1 MIRMIA
7 ALEYG
12 FMVNA
17 LAASL
22 LAAVACGIVGVYVV
36 VKRIVFIIG
45 GISHASFGGIGLGYF
60 LGINPVLCVIPFG
73 IASALVIGEV
83 RRRTLLS
90 EDTAIG
96 VIWAMGMALGIMLIA
111 LTPGYAP
118 DLLSY
123 LFGNIL
129 MVSRSTLGVMLALD
143 VIIVSVV
150 CLLYKEFLAITF
162 DEEFATVIGIP
173 AHKLYLVLLCLI
185 ALTVVMLIRVVG
197 VILVIAL
204 LTIPAAASRR
214 LTNDLRKMMGLS
226 IIFAALFCIT
236 GLYLSYLFDLPSG
249 STIVLV
255 SGVVFLLIS
264 STPPGHSFKY
274 G

>member
-1 MIRMIA
+1 MIRMVA

-22 LAAVACGIVGVYVV
+22 LAAIACGIVGVYVV
-36 VKRIVFIIG
+36 VKRIVFISG

-60 LGINPVLCVIPFG
+60 LGIDPVLCVIPFG

-129 MVSRSTLGVMLALD
+129 MVSRSTLWVMLALD

-173 AHKLYLVLLCLI
+173 THKLYLVLLCLI

-226 IIFAALFCIT
+226 ILFAALFCIT

>member
-22 LAAVACGIVGVYVV
+22 LAAIACGIVGVYVV
-36 VKRIVFIIG
+36 VKRIVFISG

-60 LGINPVLCVIPFG
+60 LGIDPVLCVIPFG

-129 MVSRSTLGVMLALD
+129 MVSRSTLWVMLALD
-143 VIIVSVV
+143 VIIVTVV

>member
-36 VKRIVFIIG
+36 VKRIVFISG

-60 LGINPVLCVIPFG
+60 LGIDPVLCVIPFG

>member
-1 MIRMIA
+1 MIRMVM

-17 LAASL
+17 LAASI
-22 LAAVACGIVGVYVV
+22 LAAIACGIIGVYVV
-36 VKRIVFIIG
+36 VKRIVFISG

-60 LGINPVLCVIPFG
+60 IGIEPVLCVIPFG
-73 IASALVIGEV
+73 IASAIVIGEV

-129 MVSRSTLGVMLALD
+129 MVSRSTLWVMLALD
-143 VIIVSVV
+143 VIIVTVV
-150 CLLYKEFLAITF
+150 WLLYKEFLAITF

-173 AHKLYLVLLCLI
+173 THKLYLVLLCLI

-204 LTIPAAASRR
+204 LTIPAATSRR

-226 IIFAALFCIT
+226 ILFAAIFSIT

-264 STPPGHSFKY
+264 LTSPGHSFKY
-274 G
+274 